1 MRAME
6 RLADRVAQG
15 LALIGAVGLMALLLH
30 VAAEVLARNLFSRP
44 IPATNQI
51 VSHYYMVLIAF
62 LPLAWVERQGAMI
75 SVELTE
81 GFMSPR
87 MKRLSDGV
95 VAVLAVVIYAALAW
109 VTWADAMKAWRVG
122 SFVDVLGYRLPIWPT
137 YFLPPAGFFLAA
149 AVMALRGV
157 AVLRGETE

>member
-1 MRAME
+1 MQGLE
-6 RLADRVAQG
+6 RLADRVSQG
-15 LALIGAVGLMALLLH
+15 LALIGAVGLMALLVH
-30 VAAEVLARNLFSRP
+30 VAAEVLARNALSRP

-81 GFMSPR
+81 GFMSPG
-87 MKRLSDGV
+87 MKRVSDFT
-95 VAVLAVVIYAALAW
+95 VAVIAVLIYAALAW
-109 VTWADAMKAWRVG
+109 VTWADAVKAWRVG

-137 YFLPPAGFFLAA
+137 YFLPPVGFALAA
-149 AVMALRGV
+149 LVMVMRGLS
-157 AVLRGETE
+157 VLRGEGE